1 MNERKKLPIS
11 VLIVDDEP
19 SIVEQLGQILQ
30 RRVETLYTASNGQE
44 GVERFKK
51 GEIDLIISDIDMPVM
66 NGIEFLKSVR
76 EVNKTIPFILSTG
89 LKNLDILIEAIA
101 QGITSFLPK
110 PLQKQDLIAKV
121 EEVARTK
128 VLEREIKKSNAL
140 LDQYKTI
147 VDKSVIVSKADTR
160 GIITYVNDMFCKI
173 SGYSREEL
181 IGQPHNLVRD
191 PDMPSSVFKDLWE
204 TIQSKQIWHGILNN
218 RAKNGK
224 PYTVRTTISPILDHQ
239 GTIVEYIGL
248 REDITELQKAKE
260 EAHAAA
266 KMKGDFL
273 ANMSHEIRT
282 PMNGIL
288 GFTALLGHSE
298 LNPKQAHYLDI
309 INSSTHTLLGII
321 NDILDYSKLESGK
334 LELDITPVNPIIEFD
349 KIAELFSTKIDKK
362 AITLRVEI
370 DPQISEC
377 IHIDLLRMQQV
388 ISNLLSNAVKFTPEQ
403 GEILFYVTFLQQAD
417 EKIKIRIGVKDNGIG
432 IPPLQ
437 QKKIFEAFAQADTST
452 TRKYGGT
459 GLGLSI
465 SAHLVSIMGGVLN
478 VQSES
483 GKGSDFYFD
492 IEVKTDLPEHPLSSF
507 FSSQDITIIETR
519 KYPLRQK
526 KIADYLNKLHAPY
539 RIVENRLEAIM
550 LNPHTLVI
558 VFCDTDPKIIDHL
571 IEKKGMMI
579 LICSHNP
586 DLPSPSGM
594 TVITD
599 LEHNFSALYN
609 ALLQQAKGMQPLF
622 ATVPKQENFR
632 QFSGKVLVAEDNQVN
647 QILIEEYLQRYN
659 LTPVIAE
666 NGRQAL
672 DLLDHTLY
680 DLILMDINMPVVSGI
695 EAVAL
700 IKRQGI
706 RTPVVALTANAMAG
720 DRERFLGYGFD
731 EYLSKPISMNALE
744 SILMAYI
751 PQLSERNNPSPPEGT
766 PLPLTILDMVRIKEE
781 LPLPAGIIHRLLKVF
796 VGSSE
801 KSFGELKEAVRVK
814 DFQKIMECAHA
825 IKGAAGNLRFA
836 PIEELTRQLELSAHE
851 KKEVNYEEMYERLH
865 AMLEIVHQEIAD
877 LLSR

>member
-1 MNERKKLPIS
+1 
-11 VLIVDDEP
+11 VDDEP
-19 SIVEQLGQILQ
+19 SVLEQLGQILQ
-30 RRVETLYTASNGQE
+30 RRVETLYSASNGEE
-44 GVERFKK
+44 GLARFKE
-51 GEIDLIISDIDMPVM
+51 GAIDLIISDIDMPVM

-76 EVNKTIPFILSTG
+76 EANKTIPFILSTG

-110 PLQKQDLIAKV
+110 PLQKHDLIAKV

-128 VLEREIKKSNAL
+128 VLEREIEKSNAL

-191 PDMPSSVFKDLWE
+191 PDMSSYVFEDLWK

-218 RAKNGK
+218 RTKNGK
-224 PYTVRTTISPILDHQ
+224 PYTVRTTISPILDPN

-248 REDITELQKAKE
+248 REDITELQQAKE

-298 LNPKQAHYLDI
+298 LNPKQARYLDI

-349 KIAELFSTKIDKK
+349 KIAQLFSTKVEKK
-362 AITLRVEI
+362 AITLSVEI
-370 DPQISEC
+370 DPLISEC
-377 IHIDLLRMQQV
+377 IYIDLLRIGQV
-388 ISNLLSNAVKFTPEQ
+388 ISNLLSNAAKFTPE
-403 GEILFYVTFLQQAD
+403 GGKILFYATFLEQGN
-417 EKIKIRIGVKDNGIG
+417 EKTKIRIGVKDSGIG
-432 IPPLQ
+432 IPLSQ
-437 QKKIFEAFAQADTST
+437 QQKIFEAFAQADTST

-465 SAHLVSIMGGVLN
+465 SAHLVSIMGGVLKVN
-478 VQSES
+478 SES
-483 GKGSDFYFD
+483 EKGSDFYFD
-492 IEVKTDLPEHPLSSF
+492 IEVKTGLSEHPGSSF
-507 FSSQDITIIETR
+507 VAAREI
-519 KYPLRQK
+519 
-526 KIADYLNKLHAPY
+526 
-539 RIVENRLEAIM
+539 
-550 LNPHTLVI
+550 
-558 VFCDTDPKIIDHL
+558 
-571 IEKKGMMI
+571 
-579 LICSHNP
+579 
-586 DLPSPSGM
+586 
-594 TVITD
+594 
-599 LEHNFSALYN
+599 
-609 ALLQQAKGMQPLF
+609 
-622 ATVPKQENFR
+622 VPKGASLLR
-632 QFSGKVLVAEDNQVN
+632 FSGTVLVAEDNQVN
-647 QILIEEYLQRYN
+647 QILIEEYLKRYN

-666 NGRQAL
+666 NGQQTL
-672 DLLDHTLY
+672 DLLDNALY
-680 DLILMDINMPVVSGI
+680 DLILMDINMPELSGI
-695 EAVAL
+695 EAVAS
-700 IKRQGI
+700 IKKKGI

-720 DRERFLGYGFD
+720 DRERFLEYGFD
-731 EYLSKPISMNALE
+731 EYLSKPISMSSLE
-744 SILMAYI
+744 TILMAYI
-751 PQLSERNNPSPPEGT
+751 PQLSERNTPSPPEST
-766 PLPLTILDMVRIKEE
+766 PLPLAILDVVRLKEE
-781 LPLPAGIIHRLLKVF
+781 LPLPDGIIHRLLKAF

-825 IKGAAGNLRFA
+825 IKGAAGNLRFS
-836 PIEELTRQLELSAHE
+836 PIEELTRQFELSARE
-851 KKEVNYEEMYERLH
+851 KKEVDYEEMYGRLH
-865 AMLEIVHQEIAD
+865 AMLETVHREISD
-877 LLSR
+877 LLKR